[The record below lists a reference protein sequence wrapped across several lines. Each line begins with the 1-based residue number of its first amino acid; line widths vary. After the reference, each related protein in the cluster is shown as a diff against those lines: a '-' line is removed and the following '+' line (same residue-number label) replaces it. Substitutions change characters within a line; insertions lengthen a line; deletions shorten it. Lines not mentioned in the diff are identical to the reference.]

1 MLKYIFKRILLMVPI
16 LLVTSFIIFSGM
28 HLASG
33 DYVSTIEADQMT
45 KEDYEELRESYG
57 LNESLP
63 KQFLKYIYNLVFKG
77 DLGTSYSM
85 HQPVMKIWKQ
95 RIGATMYLG
104 LCATLVSWI
113 IAIPLGILAA
123 KHPGSLIDN
132 TCNFLAAIG
141 VATPNFW
148 LGLMLI
154 ILFAVKLHW
163 LPSYGND
170 YWYSVILPAI
180 TIGTGNTANLMRITR
195 SSLVE
200 NSHMDYCR
208 TARSKGVSEKV
219 VFNKHAMI
227 NALIP
232 IVHDSVGLLGLCVAG
247 AALTESVFSWTGIG
261 KLIIEAV
268 QVRDTPLACGLL
280 TMKCAIIS
288 VLALIEDLIYVMIDP
303 RVKSMYVTAR
313 RAKKRA

>member
-113 IAIPLGILAA
+113 IAIPL
-123 KHPGSLIDN
+123 
-132 TCNFLAAIG
+132 
-141 VATPNFW
+141 

-247 AALTESVFSWTGIG
+247 AALTESVFSWPGIG

-313 RAKKRA
+313 RSKKRA